1 MLYLNHSL
9 KIDGFDASEILHI
22 EAPTLLEASRILG
35 HKTKLITKETLKKNL
50 VGAGKKKHL
59 QKCLKE
65 LGILENLSKKGYF
78 VVGGVNYAKRYL
90 DAVKGFSEG
99 AGIIMAET
107 IFLQK
112 EIQPGCQTMIA
123 KNENEGFSF
132 LHTEENSPDD
142 NTLPTYNYRVVKM
155 KIPKKEV
162 MFFAYPGICGWGP
175 AFGIDRTNMFAQMID
190 DIYIA
195 ERFSGSLWSN
205 MIAFM
210 VFDTGSV
217 KRAELLFKKIAV
229 AGRRHGFSSGYAV
242 HTIQYK
248 DKANIASYEFGGKLV
263 RRSKDFSKIFAQVN
277 YSNIDELKRM
287 ADFYPPKNLKNWDK
301 DRQMEYLEVT
311 RREARLLDLGKM
323 GLWKTNSAD
332 ATIKTGL
339 KVLAYPH
346 GDLRKYKGKNG
357 KMVYYH
363 TGLPSRW
370 TFAHFV
376 GYLGKYSKFFLGKKT
391 PAPIVGMEYSNDIDE
406 NYKYAEEKLW
416 KL

>member
-9 KIDGFDASEILHI
+9 KIDGFDASEVLHI

-35 HKTKLITKETLKKNL
+35 HKNKTITREILKKNL
-50 VGAGKKKHL
+50 VGSGKKKYL

-65 LGILENLSKKGYF
+65 LNILENLSKKGYF
-78 VVGGVNYAKRYL
+78 KVNGINYAKRYL
-90 DAVKGFSEG
+90 DAIKGFAQGSE
-99 AGIIMAET
+99 ITIAEA

-123 KNENEGFSF
+123 KNENGGFSF

-142 NTLPTYNYRVVKM
+142 NTLPAYNYRVVKM
-155 KIPKKEV
+155 KIPGKEV
-162 MFFAYPGICGWGP
+162 VFFAFPGICGWGP
-175 AFGIDRTNMFAQMID
+175 AFGIDRTNMFAQLVD

-195 ERFSGSLWSN
+195 EKFSGSLWSN

-217 KRAELLFKKIAV
+217 KKADLLFKKIAI
-229 AGRRHGFSSGYAV
+229 AGRRHGFSCGYAV
-242 HTIQYK
+242 HTVQYK
-248 DKANIASYEFGGKLV
+248 DKADSVSYEFGGKLV
-263 RRSKDFSKIFAQVN
+263 RKANTFSNIYAQVN
-277 YSNIDELKRM
+277 YSNNDELKKM
-287 ADFYPPKNLKNWDK
+287 ADFYPPRNLKNWDK

-311 RREARLLDLGKM
+311 RREARLMDLGKM

-346 GDLRKYKGKNG
+346 GDLRKYKGKDG

-376 GYLGKYSKFFLGKKT
+376 GYLGKHSKFYIGKKT
-391 PAPIVGMEYSNDIDE
+391 PAPIKGMEYSNDIGE